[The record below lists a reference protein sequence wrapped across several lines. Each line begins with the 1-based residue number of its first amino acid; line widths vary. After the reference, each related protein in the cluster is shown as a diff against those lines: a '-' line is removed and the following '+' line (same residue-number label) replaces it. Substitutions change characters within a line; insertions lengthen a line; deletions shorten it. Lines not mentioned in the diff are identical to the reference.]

1 MIRLR
6 TAALAFSAVAAL
18 AAALTSPALARKK
31 PVDHAR
37 FSKAPAY
44 LGVPALATTLAMVDA
59 GGGVAN
65 FDSVKL
71 VRVLA
76 GERTTAEVSSLQQ
89 KFGADNVKS
98 FLEVFDFVVNDA
110 VAKITA
116 AKVALPTAPN
126 PSPSDGR
133 ALAAALYALGVD
145 PLAKTFDIEYM
156 LDALVTHPIHLAV
169 MDDIDEKYGRSADG
183 NYHAVFTQTMVDLK
197 AAYRF

>member
-6 TAALAFSAVAAL
+6 TAALAFTAVAAF
-18 AAALTSPALARKK
+18 AAFTPPAFAKK
-31 PVDHAR
+31 NSVEHAR
-37 FSKAPAY
+37 FSKASVY
-44 LGVPALATTLAMVDA
+44 LGTPALATTLAMADA
-59 GGGVAN
+59 GGGLAN

-98 FLEVFDFVVNDA
+98 FLEVFNFVVNDA

-133 ALAAALYALGVD
+133 ALAAALYALGVN

-169 MDDIDEKYGRSADG
+169 MDDIDEKYGRPADG
-183 NYHAVFTQTMVDLK
+183 NYHAVFTQAMVDLK